1 MNKKISTDDVQ
12 NHKKINDYNSIKT
25 QKHYSTNNSKIQNI
39 QFKKINFDQPDK
51 VISQKIN
58 NKRKNVIKKEM
69 INLPSSNQNET
80 NSLKN
85 KMNRITKKKI
95 SDIHCFCNLRK
106 YNKDSIIA
114 YNINKNFECIQK
126 TKTEVST
133 PDNNKRNTNIFRH
146 SEKQSKM
153 KYFFNKKKI

>member
-1 MNKKISTDDVQ
+1 
-12 NHKKINDYNSIKT
+12 
-25 QKHYSTNNSKIQNI
+25 
-39 QFKKINFDQPDK
+39 
-51 VISQKIN
+51 
-58 NKRKNVIKKEM
+58 
-69 INLPSSNQNET
+69 
-80 NSLKN
+80 
-85 KMNRITKKKI
+85 MNRITKKKI

-153 KYFFNKKKI
+153 KYFFNKKKNLDLFIDNDVKRVTTRYYQHKRINGEYIENNSTLENQKKSDIQSLNMKQILKKKIKKNINKKNRKNHNKDRKR